1 MDIDRFASQVNNPR
15 RTKDELVQIR
25 ANAVAAGN
33 VEFARIAQDALDN
46 RFPGWNSVRSKRSG
60 ATPTTV
66 SFRGDERRYPTAKE
80 AYVWLI
86 ERFIQTYPE
95 PFVKLN
101 WEAKFF
107 AKGRKRNYFGRDP
120 RKMFH
125 GSPHLASDKNNYI
138 QLSNGWVVNL
148 NLSNEQ
154 KFEILAKFAAVA
166 KLQLGQEWKWQI
178 EGGIDSDKPLEVRF

>member
-1 MDIDRFASQVNNPR
+1 
-15 RTKDELVQIR
+15 
-25 ANAVAAGN
+25 
-33 VEFARIAQDALDN
+33 
-46 RFPGWNSVRSKRSG
+46 
-60 ATPTTV
+60 
-66 SFRGDERRYPTAKE
+66 
-80 AYVWLI
+80 
-86 ERFIQTYPE
+86 
-95 PFVKLN
+95 
-101 WEAKFF
+101 
-107 AKGRKRNYFGRDP
+107 
-120 RKMFH
+120 MFH